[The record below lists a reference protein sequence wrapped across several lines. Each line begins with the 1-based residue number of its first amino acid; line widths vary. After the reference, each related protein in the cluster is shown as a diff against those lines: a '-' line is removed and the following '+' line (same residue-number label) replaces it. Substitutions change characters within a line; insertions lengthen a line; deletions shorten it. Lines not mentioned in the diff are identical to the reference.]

1 MNKQELI
8 DAVAAE
14 TGASKAQTGETLDT
28 LLEVI
33 KTAVSKGDA
42 VQLIGFGSFGSGKR
56 AARTGRNPKTG
67 ETIKIPAAKTV
78 KFTAGKAFKD
88 ADVIYAKSWGP
99 LLTTADK
106 NEGKKIQDSYKHW
119 ITDEA
124 KMKLAKPDAIY
135 MHPLPADHNIEVTE
149 GVIDGMHSVVYD
161 EAENRLHAQKAVMA
175 LTM

>member
-8 DAVAAE
+8 DAVAAQ

-33 KTAVSKGDA
+33 KKAVSKGDA

-78 KFTAGKAFKD
+78 KFTAGKAFRTPS
-88 ADVIYAKSWGP
+88 ASV
-99 LLTTADK
+99 
-106 NEGKKIQDSYKHW
+106 
-119 ITDEA
+119 
-124 KMKLAKPDAIY
+124 KPA
-135 MHPLPADHNIEVTE
+135 PVPRKT
-149 GVIDGMHSVVYD
+149 
-161 EAENRLHAQKAVMA
+161 RLSAGFC
-175 LTM
+175 